1 MKFNF
6 SLKALLE
13 RLGLHRR
20 ELRAWAM
27 YDWANSAFVLIVVT
41 AVFPIFY
48 KNVTAADISVEKA
61 TEYYGWTTTAVLL
74 LVALLA
80 PMAGAIADFFGW
92 RKRFLTLAV
101 FLGALPTACMM
112 LLHRGDWIPAL
123 VLFALGNFGVSSSF
137 VFYDSLL
144 PHVAKDD
151 EIDRVSAGGYAL
163 GYLGSGLLLML
174 NLSWIQ
180 FPDFWGIADAES
192 ATRLSFLSVA
202 VWWLLF
208 SIPILR
214 NVKEPPRRLEA
225 GEQKRFDA
233 LKGGLRRL
241 SDTFRQFRGT
251 YRQAFLLLLAVL
263 IYTDGIGTIIRMAAL
278 YASSRGLPDS
288 DVILAILMVQFVGVP
303 FSLLFGN
310 LAGLIGTKR
319 TILVG
324 LAAYSLATFVA
335 YDMETT
341 TEFYLLALLIGLVQ
355 GGTQA
360 LSRSL
365 FASMIPRHRTS
376 EFFGFYSVSEK
387 VAGIFGPMLFSL
399 MISLTGSTRPAVLSL
414 IAFFLI
420 GAVLLMLVDEEKGR
434 EEALRVE
441 ERVS

>member
-1 MKFNF
+1 MKAGLSF
-6 SLKALLE
+6 KALLE

-48 KNVTAADISVEKA
+48 KNVTAAGFPVEKA

-80 PMAGAIADFFGW
+80 PMAGAIADFLGW
-92 RKRFLTLAV
+92 RKRFLTIAV
-101 FLGALPTACMM
+101 FLGAVPTACMM
-112 LLHRGDWIPAL
+112 LLHRGDWILAL
-123 VLFALGNFGVSSSF
+123 VLFAFGNFGVSSSF

-202 VWWLLF
+202 LWWLLF

-225 GEQKRFDA
+225 GEQTRLDA
-233 LKGGLRRL
+233 MKAGLRRL
-241 SDTFRQFRGT
+241 SNTFRQFRGT

-303 FSLLFGN
+303 FSLIFGN
-310 LAGLIGTKR
+310 LAGKIGTKR

-324 LAAYSLATFVA
+324 LAAYTLATFIA

-341 TEFYLLALLIGLVQ
+341 TEFYLLALLIGFVQ

-387 VAGIFGPMLFSL
+387 VAGIFGPMIFSL

-420 GAVLLMLVDEEKGR
+420 GAVLLMLVDVQKGR